1 MTTETFTTT
10 NRANVS
16 FFRILLFFHCWAQNC
31 MSSSSYHCLVLVW
44 SQLLFTILSYENRK
58 IILILIPFLIHS
70 QNISSKL
77 QIEQVRFYHNCCT
90 ISCTRPWLLPNDLK
104 SFSCKFLPQCYSKS
118 FRSAHYSPNMDNSS
132 LGIYFLDC
140 SYLVPCLHMLCRRK
154 KSVLQN
160 LDIVLPP
167 ELIRG

>member
-10 NRANVS
+10 NKANVS
-16 FFRILLFFHCWAQNC
+16 FFCILLFFHCWAQNC
-31 MSSSSYHCLVLVW
+31 MSSRSYHCLVLVW

-58 IILILIPFLIHS
+58 IILILTPFLINS
-70 QNISSKL
+70 QNTKISSKL

-104 SFSCKFLPQCYSKS
+104 SFSCKFLPQCHSKS

-154 KSVLQN
+154 KSVVQN
-160 LDIVLPP
+160 LDIVLTP
-167 ELIRG
+167 E

>member
-10 NRANVS
+10 NKANVS
-16 FFRILLFFHCWAQNC
+16 FFCILLF
-31 MSSSSYHCLVLVW
+31 SLLGTKLYVE
-44 SQLLFTILSYENRK
+44 QLIPLSCVGLESIVIHNTILWEQKNYINIITLLDISY
-58 IILILIPFLIHS
+58 
-70 QNISSKL
+70 KL

-104 SFSCKFLPQCYSKS
+104 SFSCKFLPQCHSKS

-140 SYLVPCLHMLCRRK
+140 SYLVPCLHMLCKRK
-154 KSVLQN
+154 KSVVQN
-160 LDIVLPP
+160 VDIVLTP
-167 ELIRG
+167 ELMS